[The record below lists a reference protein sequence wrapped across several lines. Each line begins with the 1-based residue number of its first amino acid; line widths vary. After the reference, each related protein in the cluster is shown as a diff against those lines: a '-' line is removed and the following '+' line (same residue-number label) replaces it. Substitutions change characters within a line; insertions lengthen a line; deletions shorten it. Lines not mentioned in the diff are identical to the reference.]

1 MSEQEQAVKLDF
13 SGLKETLIAVN
24 KQMFDELKES
34 LKPTDP
40 KGKGLIVTG
49 GSNSDKICES
59 LKAME
64 KNNWKMTEQ
73 WTVAIPNYTTKEI
86 AAHLR
91 DYVWVT
97 EILKGA
103 AGDIAYIPY
112 VGDLDYELLSNVG
125 DAITTQTTGLVS
137 NLSTILYEGAA
148 WTDILYSDIEK
159 YDSNVIEQLNQVLA
173 FAAIRA
179 EDAKIM
185 TLVDALTGTNYAGNV
200 TRSTG
205 SANFYA
211 TNIPAALKLL
221 MATGKEIN
229 PNACVLYMTPSS
241 YGALLTELVASQ
253 IIADAV
259 PSIINQG
266 LIKQLYGVNLVVGGY
281 KPRACRASAAT
292 GTVELAYLMRAK
304 RAVALAPKRDIL
316 IETDKQINAR
326 KLRFTASHTFGVK
339 VLSGKEIV
347 RIWTSKA
354 YSA

>member
-1 MSEQEQAVKLDF
+1 MKLDF

-34 LKPTDP
+34 LKPSDP
-40 KGKGLIVTG
+40 KGKGFIATG
-49 GSNSDKICES
+49 GSNADKILES
-59 LKAME
+59 LKKVTE
-64 KNNWKMTEQ
+64 SNWQLTEQ
-73 WTVAIPNYTTKEI
+73 WTVTIPNYTTKET

-91 DYVWVT
+91 DYVWIT
-97 EILKGA
+97 EILKGV
-103 AGDIAYIPY
+103 AGDTAYIPY
-112 VGDLDYELLSNVG
+112 VGDLDFELLSSVG
-125 DAITTQTTGLVS
+125 AAITTQTTGLVS
-137 NLSTILYEGAA
+137 NLSTTLYEAAA
-148 WTDILYSDIEK
+148 WTDIAYSDIEK
-159 YDSNVIEQLNQVLA
+159 YDSNLIAMLNQILA
-173 FAAIRA
+173 FAAFRA

-185 TLVDALTGTNYAGNV
+185 TLVDALTGTNFAGNV

-221 MATGKEIN
+221 LATGKDVK
-229 PNACVLYMTPSS
+229 PNDCVCYMTASA

-253 IIADAV
+253 IIADAI

-266 LIKQLYGVNLVVGGY
+266 IIKQLYGVNLVVGGY
-281 KPRACRASAAT
+281 RPYACRAAAST

-347 RIWTSKA
+347 RIWTSKT
-354 YSA
+354 Y